1 VVSSGPDRDGR
12 PLRGGAQIVALL
24 AERRARVRLQ
34 EALGADH
41 RIAFV
46 RCWSDL
52 HECVRSLPVVLAVV
66 DPREGSMW
74 QVDALERLVQHHP
87 SLRIVLYL
95 PFRPDVAGPLLRW
108 ARLGV
113 REHVFLDLGDTSL
126 YLRERVERALA
137 GSTPERVYLR
147 LRAALDPIS
156 EEWAEALRVALVH
169 GTEIDSVQAWAEAMG
184 RSTASFYR
192 FFRAQGLPTPRRC
205 LEWIRFLYAVK
216 RLEDPGY
223 AWEDVVQGPPPT
235 LPSSPDGAR
244 KRELRY
250 TVSFEIALAQFVQEC
265 RAHVARSQ
273 VEVGG

>member
-1 VVSSGPDRDGR
+1 MLPSGPDRDDR

-24 AERRARVRLQ
+24 EERRARVRLQ

-41 RIAFV
+41 PIAFV

-52 HECVRSLPVVLAVV
+52 YECVRSLPVVLAVV
-66 DPREGSMW
+66 DPRDASDW
-74 QVDALERLVQHHP
+74 QVDAVQRLVQHHP

-108 ARLGV
+108 ARAGI
-113 REHVFLDLGDTSL
+113 RELVFLDLGDSSL

-137 GSTPERVYLR
+137 GSTPEWVYLR
-147 LRAALDPIS
+147 LRAALDPIT
-156 EEWAEALRVALVH
+156 EEWADALRVALVH
-169 GTEIDSVQAWAEAMG
+169 ATEIDSVEAWAEAMG
-184 RSTASFYR
+184 RSAASFYR

-223 AWEDVVQGPPPT
+223 AWEDVVQGPRPA
-235 LPSSPDGAR
+235 LLSPGRASA
-244 KRELRY
+244 RELRY

-265 RAHVARSQ
+265 RSQ
-273 VEVGG
+273 AAGRRIEAGG